1 MWKKKIKAG
10 ILLYALL
17 MAAVFSLLLQFY
29 LNRQVSNQR
38 LQLFNRERTEAY
50 AMAVLTKATAK
61 DDSGEIEFE
70 QGKAVYRKKGK
81 ELEISSQISNNLL
94 SLSSAKRLRMSVKI
108 LVYVTGFERGIR
120 PMGLWSSWT
129 CTWWSSTSPLSAIPV
144 G

>member
-1 MWKKKIKAG
+1 MWKKKVEAG

-29 LNRQVSNQR
+29 LNRQVSSQR

-61 DDSGEIEFE
+61 DDSGEMEFE

-81 ELEISSQISNNLL
+81 ELEIGSQ
-94 SLSSAKRLRMSVKI
+94 LSSGHSYSFTFTISKKEEEKDKEDKKP
-108 LVYVTGFERGIR
+108 TDKKEK
-120 PMGLWSSWT
+120 
-129 CTWWSSTSPLSAIPV
+129 AISDEA
-144 G
+144 GKSG

>member
-1 MWKKKIKAG
+1 MWKKKVEAG

-29 LNRQVSNQR
+29 LNRQVSSQR

-61 DDSGEIEFE
+61 DDSVEMEFE

-81 ELEISSQISNNLL
+81 ELEISSQ
-94 SLSSAKRLRMSVKI
+94 LSSGHSYSFTFVISKKEEKAKEDKKA
-108 LVYVTGFERGIR
+108 TAQKEK
-120 PMGLWSSWT
+120 
-129 CTWWSSTSPLSAIPV
+129 AISDEA
-144 G
+144 GKSD

>member
-1 MWKKKIKAG
+1 MWKKKVEAG

-29 LNRQVSNQR
+29 LNRQVSSQR

-61 DDSGEIEFE
+61 DDSGEMEFE

-81 ELEISSQISNNLL
+81 DLEISSR
-94 SLSSAKRLRMSVKI
+94 LSSGHSYSFTFTILRRRKKLRKTRKQLPKKRKRFRTKLVSRTNITVKS
-108 LVYVTGFERGIR
+108 L
-120 PMGLWSSWT
+120 
-129 CTWWSSTSPLSAIPV
+129 
-144 G
+144 

>member
-1 MWKKKIKAG
+1 MWKKKVEAG

-29 LNRQVSNQR
+29 LNRQVSSQR

-61 DDSGEIEFE
+61 DDSGEMEFE

-81 ELEISSQISNNLL
+81 ELEISSR
-94 SLSSAKRLRMSVKI
+94 LSSGHSYYSFTFTISKKEEKAKEDKKATAKKEKAVSDEAGKS
-108 LVYVTGFERGIR
+108 G
-120 PMGLWSSWT
+120 
-129 CTWWSSTSPLSAIPV
+129 
-144 G
+144 

>member
-1 MWKKKIKAG
+1 MWKKKVEAG

-29 LNRQVSNQR
+29 LNRQVSSQR

-61 DDSGEIEFE
+61 DDSGEMEFE

-81 ELEISSQISNNLL
+81 DLEISSR
-94 SLSSAKRLRMSVKI
+94 LSSGHSYSFTFTISLPFN
-108 LVYVTGFERGIR
+108 L
-120 PMGLWSSWT
+120 
-129 CTWWSSTSPLSAIPV
+129 
-144 G
+144 